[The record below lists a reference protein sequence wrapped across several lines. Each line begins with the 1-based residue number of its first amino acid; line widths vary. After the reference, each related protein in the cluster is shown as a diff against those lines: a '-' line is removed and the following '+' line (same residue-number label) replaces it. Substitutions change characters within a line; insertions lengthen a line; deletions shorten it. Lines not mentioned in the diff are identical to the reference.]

1 MPRTP
6 HYPYDEVEPHIFNMQ
21 TEQTGGKIAS
31 PRRFFKEILYKF
43 CYYKNTKA
51 CKIVRPPDLYIQ
63 PAQKLP
69 YEQGNGNHYGVNK
82 GCYPIPTQV
91 FLNKRTQ
98 SCISPTIAHK
108 SAQHKPS
115 KQRSHYKNTHSASTI
130 ISIAKIA
137 CRFARKSIHPYAHP
151 ATTEGYENKNT

>member
-1 MPRTP
+1 
-6 HYPYDEVEPHIFNMQ
+6 MQ
-21 TEQTGGKIAS
+21 TEQTGGKIPS

-51 CKIVRPPDLYIQ
+51 RKIVRPPDLYIY

-69 YEQGNGNHYGVNK
+69 YKQGNGNHHRVNK
-82 GCYPIPTQV
+82 GCQPIPTQV
-91 FLNKRTQ
+91 FPNKRTQ
-98 SCISPTIAHK
+98 SCIAPTITHK

-115 KQRSHYKNTHSASTI
+115 QHWSNDKNTHSASTI
-130 ISIAKIA
+130 ASIAKIT
-137 CRFARKSIHPYAHP
+137 CRFTRKSIYPYAYP